1 MVSYFV
7 GENSQVRFPTI
18 SPTRPCKC
26 SSKTRGPSS
35 MLEQA
40 VLVDDEV
47 IECVRGIVGIRDEK
61 AVKRSITIRK
71 SYDFGSKMI
80 LQLLQG

>member
-1 MVSYFV
+1 
-7 GENSQVRFPTI
+7 
-18 SPTRPCKC
+18 
-26 SSKTRGPSS
+26 

-47 IECVRGIVGIRDEK
+47 SECVRGTVGIRDEK

-71 SYDFGSKMI
+71 SYDFGSMMI

>member
-18 SPTRPCKC
+18 SAARPCKC
-26 SSKTRGPSS
+26 SSKTRVPSS

-40 VLVDDEV
+40 VLIDDEV
-47 IECVRGIVGIRDEK
+47 SGCVRGIVEIKEEE
-61 AVKRSITIRK
+61 AVKRPIAIRK
-71 SYDFGSKMI
+71 SYDSVSMMI